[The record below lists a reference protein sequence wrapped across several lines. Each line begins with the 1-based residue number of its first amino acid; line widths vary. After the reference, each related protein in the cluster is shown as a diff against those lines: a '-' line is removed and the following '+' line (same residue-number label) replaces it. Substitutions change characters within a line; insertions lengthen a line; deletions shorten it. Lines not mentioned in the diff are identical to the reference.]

1 MYSISIISAV
11 VYNSFIL
18 QERLYHLKCTVD
30 YVNRG
35 GIKTEEK
42 AKVVA
47 AVWGTYLIQLLAELD
62 IFHQPDDFGEKDE

>member
-1 MYSISIISAV
+1 M
-11 VYNSFIL
+11 
-18 QERLYHLKCTVD
+18 
-30 YVNRG
+30 NRG

-62 IFHQPDDFGEKDE
+62 IFQQPDDFEEKDE